1 MFVQSILSLCRSKM
15 IIMGRAFE
23 YRKAAKFA
31 RWDRMAKAFTR
42 AGREIAMAVKSGGP
56 NPDTNPGL
64 RRAIQNAKA
73 AQMPKDRIEAAIK
86 RASSKDDKGFSEVVY
101 EAMGPHA
108 TAIVIET
115 ATDNPVRTVANLRA
129 ILNKNGGS
137 MGTQG
142 MHDFIFERKGVF
154 KIHAANIDMD
164 ELELELID
172 SGLDNLEKNEE
183 GQLVIYTKF
192 ADFGPMQK
200 ALEDKKLDVISAE
213 LQRIPS
219 IHKELNEAETD
230 EVLELIDKLEQDDD
244 VQNVFHNLA

>member
-1 MFVQSILSLCRSKM
+1 
-15 IIMGRAFE
+15 MGRAFE

-42 AGREIAMAVKSGGP
+42 AGREIAMAVKEGGTS
-56 NPDTNPGL
+56 PDTNANL

-86 RASSKDDKGFSEVVY
+86 RASSKDDKGFAIVVY
-101 EAMGPHA
+101 EGMGPHA
-108 TAIVIET
+108 TALVIET
-115 ATDNPVRTVANLRA
+115 ATDNPTRTVANLRT

-154 KIHAANIDMD
+154 KIKADGIDMD

-172 SGLDNLEKNEE
+172 AGLDSLEKDEE
-183 GQLVIYTKF
+183 NHLLIYTKF
-192 ADFGPMQK
+192 ADFGSMQK
-200 ALEDKKLDVISAE
+200 ALEDRNIEVISAE
-213 LQRIPS
+213 LHRIPS
-219 IHKELNEAETD
+219 IHKELNETETD
-230 EVLELIDKLEQDDD
+230 DVLELIDKLEQDDD

>member
-1 MFVQSILSLCRSKM
+1 
-15 IIMGRAFE
+15 MGRAFE

-42 AGREIAMAVKSGGP
+42 AGKEIALAIKSGGA
-56 NPDTNPGL
+56 NPDTNANL
-64 RRAIQNAKA
+64 RRAIQNAKS

-86 RASSKDDKGFSEVVY
+86 RATAKDATGFSEVVY
-101 EAMGPHA
+101 EAMGPHG

-115 ATDNPVRTVANLRA
+115 ATDNPTRTVANLRA

-154 KIHAANIDMD
+154 KINAANLDMD

-172 SGLDNLEKNEE
+172 AGLDSLEKNEE
-183 GQLVIYTKF
+183 EQYVLYTKF
-192 ADFGPMQK
+192 ADFGSMQK
-200 ALEDKKLDVISAE
+200 ALEDKGLEVLSAE

-219 IHKELNEAETD
+219 IGKELNEEQTD

-244 VQNVFHNLA
+244 VQTVFHNLA

>member
-1 MFVQSILSLCRSKM
+1 
-15 IIMGRAFE
+15 MGRAFE
-23 YRKAAKFA
+23 YRKASKFA

-56 NPDTNPGL
+56 SPDTNPSL
-64 RRAIQNAKA
+64 RRALQNAKA

-108 TAIVIET
+108 TALVIET
-115 ATDNPVRTVANLRA
+115 ATDNPVRTVANLRT

-154 KIHAANIDMD
+154 KINGANVDMD

-172 SGLDNLEKNEE
+172 FGLDSLEKNDE
-183 GQLVIYTKF
+183 GQLLIYTKF
-192 ADFGPMQK
+192 ADFGSMQK
-200 ALEDKKLDVISAE
+200 ALEDKHIELISSE

-219 IHKELNEAETD
+219 IHKELSEEHTD

>member
-1 MFVQSILSLCRSKM
+1 
-15 IIMGRAFE
+15 MGRAFE

-31 RWDRMAKAFTR
+31 RWDKMAKAFTR
-42 AGREIAMAVKSGGP
+42 AGKEIVMAVKAGGP
-56 NPDTNPGL
+56 SVDTNANL

-101 EAMGPHA
+101 EAMGPFG

-115 ATDNPVRTVANLRA
+115 ATDNPTRTVANLRA

-154 KIHAANIDMD
+154 KIAAANQNADD
-164 ELELELID
+164 LELELID
-172 SGLDNLEKNEE
+172 AGLDNMEKEE
-183 GQLVIYTKF
+183 ENLVLYTKF
-192 ADFGPMQK
+192 ADFGSMQK
-200 ALEDKKLDVISAE
+200 ALEDKHIEVISAE
-213 LQRIPS
+213 LQRIPN
-219 IHKELNEAETD
+219 IHKELNETETD
-230 EVLELIDKLEQDDD
+230 EVLELVDKLEQDDD
-244 VQNVFHNLA
+244 VQTVFHNLA

>member
-1 MFVQSILSLCRSKM
+1 
-15 IIMGRAFE
+15 MGRAFE

-42 AGREIAMAVKSGGP
+42 AGKEIALAIKSGGA
-56 NPDTNPGL
+56 NPDTNANL
-64 RRAIQNAKA
+64 RRAIQNAKS

-86 RASSKDDKGFSEVVY
+86 RATAKDATGFSEVVY
-101 EAMGPHA
+101 EAMGPHG

-115 ATDNPVRTVANLRA
+115 ATDNPTRTVANLRA

-154 KIHAANIDMD
+154 KINAANLDMD

-172 SGLDNLEKNEE
+172 AGLDSLEKNEDE
-183 GQLVIYTKF
+183 QYVLYTKF
-192 ADFGPMQK
+192 ADFGSMQK
-200 ALEDKKLDVISAE
+200 ALEDKGLEVLSAE

-219 IHKELNEAETD
+219 IGKELNEEQTD

-244 VQNVFHNLA
+244 VQTVFHNLA

>member
-1 MFVQSILSLCRSKM
+1 
-15 IIMGRAFE
+15 MGRAFE

-42 AGREIAMAVKSGGP
+42 AGKEIALAIKSGGA
-56 NPDTNPGL
+56 NPDTNANL
-64 RRAIQNAKA
+64 RRAIQNAKS

-86 RASSKDDKGFSEVVY
+86 RATAKDATGFSEVVY
-101 EAMGPHA
+101 EAMGPHG

-115 ATDNPVRTVANLRA
+115 ATDNPTRTVANLRA

-154 KIHAANIDMD
+154 KINAANLDMD

-172 SGLDNLEKNEE
+172 AGLDSLEKNEE
-183 GQLVIYTKF
+183 EQYVLYTKF
-192 ADFGPMQK
+192 ADFGSMQK
-200 ALEDKKLDVISAE
+200 ALEDKGLEVLSAE

-219 IHKELNEAETD
+219 IGKELNEEQTD
-230 EVLELIDKLEQDDD
+230 EVLELIDKLEQNDD
-244 VQNVFHNLA
+244 VQTVFHNLA

>member
-1 MFVQSILSLCRSKM
+1 
-15 IIMGRAFE
+15 MGRAFE

-42 AGREIAMAVKSGGP
+42 AGKEIAMAVKAGGSS
-56 NPDTNPGL
+56 PDTNANL

-86 RASSKDDKGFSEVVY
+86 RATATDTKGFSEVVY

-115 ATDNPVRTVANLRA
+115 ATDNPTRTVANLRT

-154 KIHAANIDMD
+154 KIAAANLDAE
-164 ELELELID
+164 ELEFELID
-172 SGLDNLEKNEE
+172 AGLDSMEKNDEA
-183 GQLVIYTKF
+183 QFVLYTKF
-192 ADFGPMQK
+192 ADFGSMQK
-200 ALEDKKLDVISAE
+200 ALEDKHIEVISAE
-213 LQRIPS
+213 LQRIPTIS
-219 IHKELNEAETD
+219 KELNEEQTD

-244 VQNVFHNLA
+244 VQTVFHNLA

>member
-1 MFVQSILSLCRSKM
+1 
-15 IIMGRAFE
+15 MGRAFE

-42 AGREIAMAVKSGGP
+42 AGREIAMAVKEGGP
-56 NPDTNPGL
+56 SPDTNANL

-86 RASSKDDKGFSEVVY
+86 RASSKDDKGFAIVVY

-108 TAIVIET
+108 TALVIET
-115 ATDNPVRTVANLRA
+115 ATDNPTRTVANLRA

-154 KIHAANIDMD
+154 KIKAEGIDMD

-172 SGLDNLEKNEE
+172 AGLDSLEKDEE
-183 GQLVIYTKF
+183 NHLVIYTKF
-192 ADFGPMQK
+192 ADFGSMQK
-200 ALEDKKLDVISAE
+200 ALEDRNIEVISAE
-213 LQRIPS
+213 LHRIPS

-230 EVLELIDKLEQDDD
+230 DVLELIDKLEQDDD

>member
-1 MFVQSILSLCRSKM
+1 
-15 IIMGRAFE
+15 MGRAFE
-23 YRKAAKFA
+23 YRKASKFA

-42 AGREIAMAVKSGGP
+42 AGREIAMAVKAGGP
-56 NPDTNPGL
+56 NVDANANL

-86 RASSKDDKGFSEVVY
+86 RASSKDDKGFTEVVY

-108 TAIVIET
+108 TPLVIET
-115 ATDNPVRTVANLRA
+115 ATDNPVRTVANLRT
-129 ILNKNGGS
+129 ILNKNGGT

-142 MHDFIFERKGVF
+142 MHDFIFDRKGVF
-154 KIHAANIDMD
+154 KIKAGDIDME

-172 SGLDNLEKNEE
+172 AGLDSLEKNEE

-192 ADFGPMQK
+192 ADFGHMQK
-200 ALEDKKLDVISAE
+200 ALEDKHLEVVSAE
-213 LQRIPS
+213 LQRIPT
-219 IHKELNEAETD
+219 IHKELSEEHTD

>member
-1 MFVQSILSLCRSKM
+1 
-15 IIMGRAFE
+15 MGRAFE

-42 AGREIAMAVKSGGP
+42 AGREIAMAVKEGGSS
-56 NPDTNPGL
+56 PDTNANL

-86 RASSKDDKGFSEVVY
+86 RASSKDDKGFAIVVY
-101 EAMGPHA
+101 EGMGPHA
-108 TAIVIET
+108 TALVIET
-115 ATDNPVRTVANLRA
+115 ATDNPTRTVANLRT

-154 KIHAANIDMD
+154 KIKADGIDMD

-172 SGLDNLEKNEE
+172 AGLDSLEKDEE
-183 GQLVIYTKF
+183 NHLVIYTKF
-192 ADFGPMQK
+192 ADFGSMQK
-200 ALEDKKLDVISAE
+200 ALEDRNIEVISAE
-213 LQRIPS
+213 LHRIPS

-230 EVLELIDKLEQDDD
+230 DVLELIDKLEQDDD

>member
-1 MFVQSILSLCRSKM
+1 
-15 IIMGRAFE
+15 MGRAFE

-42 AGREIAMAVKSGGP
+42 AGREIAMAVKEGGP
-56 NPDTNPGL
+56 SPDTNANL

-86 RASSKDDKGFSEVVY
+86 RASSKDDKGFAIVVY

-108 TAIVIET
+108 TALVIET
-115 ATDNPVRTVANLRA
+115 ATDNPTRTVANLRA

-154 KIHAANIDMD
+154 KVKADGLDMD

-172 SGLDNLEKNEE
+172 AGLDSLEKNEE
-183 GQLVIYTKF
+183 NELVIYTKF
-192 ADFGPMQK
+192 ADFGSMQK
-200 ALEDKKLDVISAE
+200 ALEDKHIEVINAE

-230 EVLELIDKLEQDDD
+230 DVLELIDKLEQDDD

>member
-1 MFVQSILSLCRSKM
+1 
-15 IIMGRAFE
+15 MGRAFE

-31 RWDRMAKAFTR
+31 RWDKMAKAFTR
-42 AGREIAMAVKSGGP
+42 AGKEIVMAVKAGGSS
-56 NPDTNPGL
+56 PDTNANL

-86 RASSKDDKGFSEVVY
+86 RASNKDDKGFSEVVY

-115 ATDNPVRTVANLRA
+115 ATDNPTRTVANLRT

-154 KIHAANIDMD
+154 KISAENVNVE
-164 ELELELID
+164 ELEFELID
-172 SGLDNLEKNEE
+172 AGLDSLETEE
-183 GQLVIYTKF
+183 NQLILYAKF
-192 ADFGPMQK
+192 ADFGAMQK
-200 ALEDKKLDVISAE
+200 ALEDKQIEVISAE

-219 IHKELNEAETD
+219 IGKELNEEQTD
-230 EVLELIDKLEQDDD
+230 DVLELIDKLEQDDD
-244 VQNVFHNLA
+244 VQTVFHNLS

>member
-1 MFVQSILSLCRSKM
+1 
-15 IIMGRAFE
+15 MGRAFE

-42 AGREIAMAVKSGGP
+42 AGREIAIAVKAGGP
-56 NPDTNPGL
+56 NPDTNANL

-73 AQMPKDRIEAAIK
+73 AQMPKDRVEAAIK

-115 ATDNPVRTVANLRA
+115 ATDNPTRTVANLRT

-154 KIHAANIDMD
+154 KISADGVDTD

-172 SGLDNLEKNEE
+172 AGLDSLEKNDEN
-183 GQLVIYTKF
+183 QLLIYTKF
-192 ADFGPMQK
+192 ADFGSMQK
-200 ALEDKKLDVISAE
+200 ALEDRNIEVISAE

-219 IHKELNEAETD
+219 ISKELNEEQTD